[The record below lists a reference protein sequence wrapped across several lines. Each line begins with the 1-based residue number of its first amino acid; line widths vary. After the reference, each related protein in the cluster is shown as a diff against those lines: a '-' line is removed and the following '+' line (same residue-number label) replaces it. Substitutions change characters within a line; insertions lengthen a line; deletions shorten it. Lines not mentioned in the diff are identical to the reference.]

1 MQKSKLL
8 PQVNNCFGINPICL
22 LMLPSSRD
30 KKFPELRV
38 AANRLDC
45 QSPNYMGIGIW
56 NGSKDFERETY
67 NIPYI
72 LSIICTYA
80 FKIQAL
86 F

>member
-8 PQVNNCFGINPICL
+8 PQVINCFGINPICL

-45 QSPNYMGIGIW
+45 QSPNYMGIGI
-56 NGSKDFERETY
+56 
-67 NIPYI
+67 
-72 LSIICTYA
+72 
-80 FKIQAL
+80 
-86 F
+86 